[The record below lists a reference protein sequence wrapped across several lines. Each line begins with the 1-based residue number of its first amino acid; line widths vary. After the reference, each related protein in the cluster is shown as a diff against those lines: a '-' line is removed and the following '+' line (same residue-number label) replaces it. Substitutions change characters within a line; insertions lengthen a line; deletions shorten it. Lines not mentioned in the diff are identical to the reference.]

1 MTIRPKRRVSLLG
14 SGEPMNF
21 VNLVAGFTV
30 GAAVGMTGVGGG
42 ALMTPI
48 LVLLFGFAPSTA
60 VGTDLWFAAITKVF
74 GGALHNHNGS
84 VDWQVIRRLSLG
96 SVPAAVATLV
106 WMDWTNH
113 GQTHNSTIIHALGG
127 VLLLTAVGMLARK
140 KIQALAVGLRTKRA
154 AMFIRAQPI
163 LTVMAGVVLGI
174 IVPLTSVGAGALG
187 TVMLLYL
194 YPLRMNPRRLAG
206 TDIVHAI
213 PLAIISGIGHLLMGN
228 VDGRLLLNL
237 LAGSIPGIL
246 LATLLARKSPD
257 IVLRSIIAVLLVA
270 VSLKLLSS

>member
-1 MTIRPKRRVSLLG
+1 
-14 SGEPMNF
+14 MNF

-106 WMDWTNH
+106 WMDLTNH

>member
-1 MTIRPKRRVSLLG
+1 M
-14 SGEPMNF
+14 
-21 VNLVAGFTV
+21 
-30 GAAVGMTGVGGG
+30 
-42 ALMTPI
+42 
-48 LVLLFGFAPSTA
+48 
-60 VGTDLWFAAITKVF
+60 DL
-74 GGALHNHNGS
+74 
-84 VDWQVIRRLSLG
+84 
-96 SVPAAVATLV
+96 
-106 WMDWTNH
+106 TNH